1 MNLPARRRQTAR
13 RAPILLAAAAA
24 IAAVALSGC
33 AAGATAAAP
42 GAGPG
47 STRPEPSATTI
58 AGDAVSGTG
67 STELGG
73 VEFAIPEGA
82 KSVVIAFECD
92 GGGRYAVE
100 LGDSMMLGQA
110 FLQGTCEGTADLA
123 WPIEDLTEELLLV
136 RVSDGV
142 EWSATPTF
150 STAPFVYD
158 EELTADCATFAEAY
172 SALMNAD
179 QGYTLYDAFGEDEW
193 TQRVDGAAADL
204 AALAE
209 TADSA
214 IAEGVASLRD
224 LASDPDRTT
233 GAVLSA
239 EAMTAIGSVSQ
250 ACDKNQSP
258 LILSG
263 EFGG

>member
-1 MNLPARRRQTAR
+1 MTLPARRRQVTR
-13 RAPILLAAAAA
+13 RVPILLATV

-33 AAGATAAAP
+33 AGSASGPAPTATA
-42 GAGPG
+42 
-47 STRPEPSATTI
+47 TPEPSATI
-58 AGDAVSGTG
+58 IPAEAISGTG

-100 LGDSMMLGQA
+100 LGDSMALGQA

-123 WPIEDLTEELLLV
+123 WPIEDRTEELLLV

-209 TADSA
+209 TADPA

-233 GAVLSA
+233 GAVLST
-239 EAMTAIGSVSQ
+239 EAMTAIGPVSQ
-250 ACDKNQSP
+250 TCDKNQSP

>member
-1 MNLPARRRQTAR
+1 MTLPARRRQVTR
-13 RAPILLAAAAA
+13 RVPILLATV

-33 AAGATAAAP
+33 AGSASGPAPAAT
-42 GAGPG
+42 
-47 STRPEPSATTI
+47 TTPEPSATI
-58 AGDAVSGTG
+58 IPADAVSGTG

-73 VEFAIPEGA
+73 IEFVIPDGA
-82 KSVVIAFECD
+82 TSVVIAFECS

-110 FLQGTCEGTADLA
+110 VLQGTCEGKTDLA
-123 WPIEDLTEELLLV
+123 WPIEDRTEELLLV
-136 RVSDGV
+136 RISDGV

-193 TQRVDGAAADL
+193 TQRVDDAAADL
-204 AALAE
+204 AALAK
-209 TADSA
+209 TADPA
-214 IAEGVASLRD
+214 ITEGVARLRD

-233 GAVLSA
+233 GEVLSA
-239 EAMTAIGSVSQ
+239 DAHTAIRSVSQ
-250 ACDKNQSP
+250 VCDLNQSP